1 MYGYTKDTARATC
14 FYMSSKF
21 RIHHS
26 ACSFE
31 NKFFLS
37 FRLQTEN
44 SVVRYV
50 NMKNERRHEM
60 SVCTCVSILQMPDIN
75 YRRLSLQLEKHVTI
89 TRNENEKHSHYRTE
103 FTSVNKNFFV

>member
-1 MYGYTKDTARATC
+1 MFILKQAF
-14 FYMSSKF
+14 FY
-21 RIHHS
+21 HS
-26 ACSFE
+26 DYRQ
-31 NKFFLS
+31 K
-37 FRLQTEN
+37 T

-75 YRRLSLQLEKHVTI
+75 YKRLSLQLEKYVTI

>member
-1 MYGYTKDTARATC
+1 MFILKQA
-14 FYMSSKF
+14 
-21 RIHHS
+21 
-26 ACSFE
+26 
-31 NKFFLS
+31 FLS

-50 NMKNERRHEM
+50 NMKNEIRHEM

-75 YRRLSLQLEKHVTI
+75 YKRLSLQLEKYVTI